1 MACTDFDQRW
11 WPLVE
16 QLLTEMKAWRLEHP
30 TASFSTIETALDA
43 RLHAL
48 RARMLEDL
56 SLATSAALFR
66 AQSAET
72 RPRCPTCDCP
82 LQARGEQ
89 TRHLQTNGGQQLALP
104 RTYGHCSACNA
115 GLFPPG

>member
-1 MACTDFDQRW
+1 MDRSNFDQRW

-16 QLLTEMKAWRLEHP
+16 QMLTEMKAWRLEHP

-56 SLATSAALFR
+56 SLATPAALFR
-66 AQSAET
+66 EESAAT
-72 RPRCPTCDCP
+72 RPRCPTCDRAKLNSVFFP
-82 LQARGEQ
+82 P
-89 TRHLQTNGGQQLALP
+89 RHLLRQVA
-104 RTYGHCSACNA
+104 
-115 GLFPPG
+115 